1 MKYKK
6 KRKEKITKLK
16 KKQKYKG
23 LNKHYKSNAYNEAA
37 QYI

>member
-6 KRKEKITKLK
+6 IRKEKITKLK

-23 LNKHYKSNAYNEAA
+23 LNIHYKSNSYNEAA